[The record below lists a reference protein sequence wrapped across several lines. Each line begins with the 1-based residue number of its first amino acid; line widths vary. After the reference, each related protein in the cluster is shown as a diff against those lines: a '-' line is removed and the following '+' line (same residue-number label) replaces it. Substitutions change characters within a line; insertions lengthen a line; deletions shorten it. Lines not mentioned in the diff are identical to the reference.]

1 MPRQP
6 NQDFNNPYQPNR
18 NNLWLD
24 GLKTLGLSVIFAFG
38 FRTLVAESRYVA
50 SESMLP
56 TLEVNDRL
64 LIDKLS
70 YRWSSPERGD
80 IIVFSPTEKL
90 KQENVRDTLIKRV
103 IGLPGE
109 KVEIQGGRVYVND
122 RLLQEKYIE
131 ENLVYQWGPVSV
143 PADSFLVMGD
153 NRDRSYDGRYW
164 GFVPRDKIIGK
175 AAIRFW
181 SPEAPGRIG
190 TIDPSPLYP
199 SSERLSPQQQPKVD

>member
-1 MPRQP
+1 MPHQP
-6 NQDFNNPYQPNR
+6 NQDFNNPSQPNR

-24 GLKTLGLSVIFAFG
+24 GLKTLGLSLIFAFG

-70 YRWSSPERGD
+70 YHWSNPQRGD
-80 IIVFSPTEKL
+80 IIVFAPTEKL
-90 KQENVRDTLIKRV
+90 KQQNVRDTLIKRV
-103 IGLPGE
+103 IGLPGD

-122 RLLQEKYIE
+122 RLLSEKYIE
-131 ENLVYQWGPVSV
+131 ENLAYQWGPVTV
-143 PADSFLVMGD
+143 PTDSYLVMGD

-164 GFVPRDKIIGK
+164 GFVPRENIIGK
-175 AAIRFW
+175 ACIRFW
-181 SPEAPGRIG
+181 SPDAPERLGK
-190 TIDPSPLYP
+190 IDPSPLYP
-199 SSERLSPQQQPKVD
+199 SPKRSSSQP